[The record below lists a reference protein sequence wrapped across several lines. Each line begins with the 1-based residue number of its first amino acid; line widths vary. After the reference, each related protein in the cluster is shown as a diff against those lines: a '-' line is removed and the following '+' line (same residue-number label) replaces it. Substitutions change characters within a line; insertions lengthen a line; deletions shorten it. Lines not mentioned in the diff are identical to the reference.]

1 MPRCSLVES
10 PPRRCLTER
19 VTSQGA
25 SSPRHHAVRGKDG
38 CILARPGGVTIWQPY
53 QRMVTAMRAHV
64 HPLTPT
70 TDASADVARLAA
82 LAFKPQRGETSI
94 TAERWR
100 EISRAV
106 QVALALLNASKEKL
120 TAAMAEDSAALDAAI
135 DELAGHSEFLS
146 DVANLLRRAQARL
159 QMSQAAERLRTG
171 SRLVAG

>member
-1 MPRCSLVES
+1 
-10 PPRRCLTER
+10 
-19 VTSQGA
+19 
-25 SSPRHHAVRGKDG
+25 
-38 CILARPGGVTIWQPY
+38 
-53 QRMVTAMRAHV
+53 MRANV

-70 TDASADVARLAA
+70 TDAPADVARLAA
-82 LAFKPQRGETSI
+82 LAFKPQMGETSI

-120 TAAMAEDSAALDAAI
+120 TAAIAEDSPALDAAI
-135 DELAGHSEFLS
+135 DELAGHAEFLG

-159 QMSQAAERLRTG
+159 QMSQAAEHLRTG